1 MTTAS
6 CKTTAARINRSGFTL
21 VELLLVITIIVIVM
35 AFILVAINQL
45 QNRARAVACL
55 ANQRQ
60 IALANMSY
68 ANDNNGRLVSPR
80 TDALPPAG
88 GMRGV
93 GNCWVNTSATG
104 GVSGGVETVKS
115 LQSGAL
121 WTYLGENSSAYVS
134 PMDTTGRVRSYSFS
148 AFVGVGD
155 NDYYRRADD
164 WYNFPDLESVDT
176 PEPVRNTQFKTVT
189 LSQIP
194 QPSRTMATI
203 AEEDAFGYNFQG
215 WAIEVAPPTGS
226 GGLWIDTPALWNK
239 GRVNLSYMDGS
250 IDAPNIIYEELEKAM
265 QPNPGAAPLHAVT
278 ETGSRPAFR
287 FMTTILLPG
296 VVRPELQ

>member
-6 CKTTAARINRSGFTL
+6 RKTNAARIDRTGFTL
-21 VELLLVITIIVIVM
+21 VELLLVITIISIVM
-35 AFILVAINQL
+35 AFILVAISQL

-104 GVSGGVETVKS
+104 GVSGGVETVRS

-121 WTYLGENSSAYVS
+121 
-134 PMDTTGRVRSYSFS
+134 
-148 AFVGVGD
+148 
-155 NDYYRRADD
+155 
-164 WYNFPDLESVDT
+164 
-176 PEPVRNTQFKTVT
+176 
-189 LSQIP
+189 
-194 QPSRTMATI
+194 
-203 AEEDAFGYNFQG
+203 
-215 WAIEVAPPTGS
+215 
-226 GGLWIDTPALWNK
+226 
-239 GRVNLSYMDGS
+239 
-250 IDAPNIIYEELEKAM
+250 
-265 QPNPGAAPLHAVT
+265 
-278 ETGSRPAFR
+278 
-287 FMTTILLPG
+287 
-296 VVRPELQ
+296 